1 MVAATI
7 VLITA
12 GGLVTSTDSGLA
24 VPDWPLSYGRLF
36 PPMVGG
42 ILYEHGHRMIAAT
55 VGFLTIVLAVTLW
68 RFESRPWVRRLGIVA
83 LGAVVAQ
90 GLLGGLT
97 VLFLLPTTISVLH
110 ACLAQAFLLCL
121 TTIATVTRPSW
132 IRLGELGAADPAA
145 RAAAQRVQGP
155 AAFTTAAVY
164 LQLILG
170 ALTRHTGAGLAIPDF
185 PLALGRIV
193 PPLSDPLVAIQFA
206 HRIGALVV
214 TSLVLLTCTRAW
226 SVRRSTRA
234 FAGPAGLLLA
244 LTLLQIT
251 LGATAVLSKLAVA
264 PATAHVTTGAV
275 LLATSLVLAL
285 RAQKLSPLDPA
296 AEPRLVRLSPVTP

>member
-1 MVAATI
+1 MPLPRGVYRFAAFMVAATI

-121 TTIATVTRPSW
+121 TTIATGTRPSW

-170 ALTRHTGAGLAIPDF
+170 ALTRHTG
-185 PLALGRIV
+185 
-193 PPLSDPLVAIQFA
+193 
-206 HRIGALVV
+206 
-214 TSLVLLTCTRAW
+214 
-226 SVRRSTRA
+226 
-234 FAGPAGLLLA
+234 
-244 LTLLQIT
+244 
-251 LGATAVLSKLAVA
+251 
-264 PATAHVTTGAV
+264 
-275 LLATSLVLAL
+275 
-285 RAQKLSPLDPA
+285 
-296 AEPRLVRLSPVTP
+296 